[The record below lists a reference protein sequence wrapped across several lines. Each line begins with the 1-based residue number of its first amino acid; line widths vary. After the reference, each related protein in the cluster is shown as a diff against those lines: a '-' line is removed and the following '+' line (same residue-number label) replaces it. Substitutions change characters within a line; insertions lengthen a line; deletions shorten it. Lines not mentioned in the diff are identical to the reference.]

1 VLGYG
6 IEAFVF
12 GYIGLTFFSFYEYD
26 WSFSLIIA
34 ETIIVCGGRVFSTL
48 GVIYFLR

>member
-1 VLGYG
+1 VIGYG

-26 WSFSLIIA
+26 WSLGLIIA
-34 ETIIVCGGRVFSTL
+34 EVIIVCGGRVVSTL
-48 GVIYFLR
+48 GVIYILT